1 LRHYLATGHA
11 PREDALDYRDNEQET
26 SWRNEIREFVQKE
39 APEEYR
45 VHHKPAV
52 DSYGLGDET
61 FQGWRKSVA
70 KRGLLAS
77 HWPKEYG
84 GAGLSVMEQFIMK
97 EEFAMARVPH
107 PGGRG
112 VEMVGPTIIL
122 HGTAEQK
129 SELLPPILQGEHIYS
144 QGFSKPAAGS
154 DLAAVQLRAVR
165 EGDDYVLNGQKIW
178 TSNATSC
185 NWMFLLARTDP
196 DAPKH
201 RGISYFVT
209 PMDIPGLTIRTITDM
224 AGGHE
229 LCESF
234 FDDVRIPAS
243 YRIGEEN
250 RGWYVAMTTLD
261 FERSGIAGAVGVQL
275 GLLDLVNAIKA
286 AGRKVK
292 DPAGLAELYIET
304 CVAREMA
311 VKVADLQARGAVPN
325 YEASMVKL
333 FSSEVGRRVATK
345 SVNELGLH
353 GALLNGSKGYE
364 VLEGRIARGYS
375 ASLPTTIAGG
385 TSEVQRGIIATRGLG
400 LPRG

>member
-1 LRHYLATGHA
+1 MNYK
-11 PREDALDYRDNEQET
+11 DSEQEAK
-26 SWRNEIREFVQKE
+26 WRTEVSQFLTAE

-52 DSYGLGDET
+52 DSYGSGDET
-61 FQGWRKSVA
+61 FQAWRKAVGR
-70 KRGLLAS
+70 KGWLAS

-84 GAGLSVMEQFIMK
+84 GASLSVMEQFIMK
-97 EEFAMARVPH
+97 EEFALARVPH
-107 PGGRG
+107 PGGRA

-122 HGTAEQK
+122 HGNDQQK
-129 SELLPPILQGEHIYS
+129 SELLPPILSGEHIYC
-144 QGFSKPAAGS
+144 QGFSEPQAGS

-165 EGDDYVLNGQKIW
+165 QGDDYILNGQKIW
-178 TSNATSC
+178 TSNATTC

-209 PMDIPGLTIRTITDM
+209 PVDVPGLTVRTIEDM

-229 LCESF
+229 LCEAF
-234 FDDVRIPAS
+234 FDDVRIPAT

-275 GLLDLVNAIKA
+275 SLLDLIQILKQN
-286 AGRKVK
+286 GTGSHRRTE
-292 DPAGLAELYIET
+292 LAEYYIES
-304 CVAREMA
+304 CVAREMSYH
-311 VKVADLQARGAVPN
+311 VADLQNRGLVPN

-333 FSSEVGRRVATK
+333 FSSELSRRVATA
-345 SVNELGLH
+345 SVGTLGLP
-353 GALLNGSKGYE
+353 GTLLKGSKGYE
-364 VLEGRIARGYS
+364 VQEGRIARYYS
-375 ASLPTTIAGG
+375 GSIPSTIAGG